1 MSILLHHQRAFT
13 LVELSLVLLIL
24 GLLTR
29 SLLTPLA
36 GARTLLNQRVTAD
49 QLESVRESLIGHV
62 VANGALPCPLP
73 SSSLDPLVPQVGQTA
88 LSECSVAVGGLPA
101 STLGLAGATDE
112 HGQLLDVWNRPYR
125 YAVSLDSN
133 AEKGDVDLP
142 DWTTPG
148 EATRVGMRELEAA
161 ITVCSQP
168 HAGKCP
174 QRSVRANN
182 VVFVV
187 LSLGPDDSPAGSQA
201 ENLDDDQEYLLQDE
215 SIDQATLYDDQLIWS
230 TAADIMYWMLR
241 SGWLP

>member
-1 MSILLHHQRAFT
+1 MHHQRAFT

-49 QLESVRESLIGHV
+49 QLESVRESLIGYV
-62 VANGALPCPLP
+62 VANGALPCPVP
-73 SSSLDPLVPQVGQTA
+73 SSSLHPLVPQVGQAA
-88 LSECSVAVGGLPA
+88 LSECSVALGGLPA
-101 STLGLAGATDE
+101 SALGLAGATDE

-125 YAVSLDSN
+125 YAVSLDSHT
-133 AEKGDVDLP
+133 EKGDVDLP

-148 EATRVGMRELEAA
+148 EATRVGMRELAAA

-168 HAGKCP
+168 NAGKCP
-174 QRSVRANN
+174 QRAVRAND

-187 LSLGPDDSPAGSQA
+187 LSLGLDDSPAGSQA
-201 ENLDDDQEYLLQDE
+201 ENLDDDLEYLLQDE

-230 TAADIMYWMLR
+230 TAPDIMYWMLR